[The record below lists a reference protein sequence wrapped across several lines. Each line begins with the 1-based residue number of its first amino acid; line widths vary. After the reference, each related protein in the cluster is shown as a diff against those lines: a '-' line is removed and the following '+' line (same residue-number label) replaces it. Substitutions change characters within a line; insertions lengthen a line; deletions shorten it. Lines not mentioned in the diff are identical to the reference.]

1 VEVAE
6 ELVQDAFAAT
16 YRDWT
21 RLDEPAAY
29 VRTAVVN
36 RARSELRHHLPSNHR
51 DQQAQPEK
59 EHHPLQGSV
68 PISNG
73 EEVIDQHPTY
83 QGEDVSQDADK
94 NTNATLRH
102 ATNNPPKRRQPVD
115 MEGTDTD
122 TRIAPSVEGL
132 ARNRSNA
139 RVISASEAI
148 GCILPHIQ
156 LRPWVSPSIGVGRGA
171 SPQILFGLH
180 L

>member
-1 VEVAE
+1 
-6 ELVQDAFAAT
+6 
-16 YRDWT
+16 
-21 RLDEPAAY
+21 
-29 VRTAVVN
+29 
-36 RARSELRHHLPSNHR
+36 
-51 DQQAQPEK
+51 
-59 EHHPLQGSV
+59 
-68 PISNG
+68 
-73 EEVIDQHPTY
+73 
-83 QGEDVSQDADK
+83 
-94 NTNATLRH
+94 
-102 ATNNPPKRRQPVD
+102 

-148 GCILPHIQ
+148 GCILPHFQ